1 MRKLYAIL
9 VIGLVFASCKK
20 ELPDTDQQNFTV
32 ESNVVD
38 ETQPP
43 VHTPVSAYI
52 SQNIRGY
59 YKAVPANYNIN
70 TTVKYPVIIYFTGGG
85 QFGNGSTELFRL
97 LKEGMPRNINEKKY
111 PPYVLDASGKKVSFI
126 VITPQ
131 LILQPTS
138 PSCNGG
144 CAQVK
149 SANLTSAEFGQLLAY
164 VKNNFRVDPTR
175 IYTSGMSLG
184 VRTAVDLAAAF
195 PTQIAA
201 VLNTGGAPLIN
212 TTTYITKTKALA
224 ANRVAIWHLHNRSDA
239 AVPYSEGLRF
249 VNQVKSYSPQ
259 IIPKLTTFEDAYLNA
274 VYSSDR
280 VSYPAT
286 KPSVTTKHDCWTFV
300 LNPNYK
306 ENNMNVYQWMLQY
319 SVGGSLPPQP
329 PPPPPPPPGGNSVP
343 QITLC
348 NDVFVKLSSN
358 YWPNVYPLEARD
370 PDGYIA
376 NIQWSKFSGPNIYT
390 IVSPKSAT
398 TRISN
403 LVSGVYVFRLTITD
417 NKGASAYDDVN
428 ITVSP

>member
-9 VIGLVFASCKK
+9 VIGLVFASCRK
-20 ELPDTDQQNFTV
+20 ELPDTGEQNFTV

-43 VHTPVSAYI
+43 VHTPVAAYI

-59 YKAVPANYNIN
+59 YKAIPANYNIN
-70 TTVKYPVIIYFTGGG
+70 TTVRYPVIIYFTGGG
-85 QFGNGSTELFRL
+85 QYGNGSYELYRL
-97 LKEGMPRNINEKKY
+97 LYEGLPRNIKEGKY

-131 LILQPTS
+131 LVLQPIT
-138 PSCNGG
+138 PTCNLSC
-144 CAQVK
+144 ATVK
-149 SANLTSAEFGQLLAY
+149 SANLAAAEFGQLLTY

-195 PTQIAA
+195 PTQVAA
-201 VLNTGGAPLIN
+201 VVNTGGAPLYN
-212 TTTYITKTKALA
+212 TTTFMTKTRALA

-249 VNQVKSYSPQ
+249 VNQVKAFSPL
-259 IIPKLTTFEDAYLNA
+259 IYPKLTTFEDAYLNS
-274 VYSSDR
+274 VYSADR
-280 VSYPAT
+280 VSFPAT
-286 KPSVTTKHDCWTFV
+286 KPSVRTKHDCWTFV
-300 LNPNYK
+300 LNPNYR

-329 PPPPPPPPGGNSVP
+329 PPPPPPPGGNAVP
-343 QITLC
+343 LITLC
-348 NDVFVKLSSN
+348 NDVVVKLSSN
-358 YWPNVYPLEARD
+358 YWPNVYPLSTRD
-370 PDGYIA
+370 PDGYIVD
-376 NIQWSKFSGPNIYT
+376 IQWTKFSGPSTYT
-390 IVSPKSAT
+390 IVSPKNVT
-398 TRISN
+398 TRLSN

-417 NKGASAYDDVN
+417 NRGASAYDDVQV
-428 ITVSP
+428 TVSP